1 MMCSCCST
9 TSRTSPTSRQERI
22 GSEVADHL
30 AKLMPPHGVAVRLRA
45 THICT
50 QIRGVREEHS
60 TM

>member
-1 MMCSCCST
+1 MLVLFHDVAYVAYT
-9 TSRTSPTSRQERI
+9 RQERI

-30 AKLMPPHGVAVRLRA
+30 AELMQPHGVVVHVRA